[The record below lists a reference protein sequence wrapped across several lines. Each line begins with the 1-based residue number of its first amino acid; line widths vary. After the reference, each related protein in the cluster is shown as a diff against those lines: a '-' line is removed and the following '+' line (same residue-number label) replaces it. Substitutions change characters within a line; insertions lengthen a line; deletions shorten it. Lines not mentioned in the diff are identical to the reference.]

1 MSIMVDAEFKA
12 LIPPLSP
19 EEYAQL
25 EENCVREGIRD
36 PLVVWATPSGT
47 QILVDGHNRWKIAA
61 EHGGMHFDVVEKK
74 FDTRKDAE
82 AWIIKNQLGRRNIE
96 KWTRYDLVQRLEEI
110 EKEEAKA
117 VRLANLKNSSVEVPT
132 LAHREQ
138 GRTRDKS
145 ANRVGVSHGTYDKM
159 KTIEEHG
166 TPEVKAKAR
175 SGEISI
181 NTAYNLTNG
190 YDKTPAQRQKEFMD
204 SMQKEHEEFKEQ
216 KKEAVVSLADARKD
230 ESRQRI
236 LALDYY
242 DRCLKVCKAIWAL
255 DADIQEGAIDLRLMS
270 SNIENGQKT
279 ELTRRLMH
287 CRQILDKI
295 EQEVKG
301 EKGFYDSEGHR

>member
-47 QILVDGHNRWKIAA
+47 QILVDGHNRMKIAA
-61 EHGGMHFDVVEKK
+61 EHAGMHFDVVEKK
-74 FDTRKDAE
+74 FDTRADAE
-82 AWIIKNQLGRRNIE
+82 AWIIRNQLGRRNIE
-96 KWTRYDLVQRLEEI
+96 KWTRYDLVQKLEEV
-110 EKEEAKA
+110 EKDKA
-117 VRLANLKNSSVEVPT
+117 RQRKAHGVNLPPT
-132 LAHREQ
+132 LAD
-138 GRTRDKS
+138 GKGDTRDKM
-145 ANRVGVSHGTYDKM
+145 ANMVGVSHGTYDKM

-166 TPEVKAKAR
+166 TPEVRAKAR

-204 SMQKEHEEFKEQ
+204 SVQKEHEEFKEQ

-255 DADIQEGAIDLRLMS
+255 DVDIREGAIDLRLMS
-270 SNIENGQKT
+270 SNIEDGQRT
-279 ELTRRLMH
+279 ELARRFML

-295 EQEVKG
+295 EQEVK
-301 EKGFYDSEGHR
+301 R

>member
-47 QILVDGHNRWKIAA
+47 QILVDGHNRMKIAA
-61 EHGGMHFDVVEKK
+61 EHGGMHFDVIEKK
-74 FDTRKDAE
+74 FDTRADAKK
-82 AWIIKNQLGRRNIE
+82 WIIDNQLGRRNLPTIDGIALRAE
-96 KWTRYDLVQRLEEI
+96 RERILA
-110 EKEEAKA
+110 EEARRRTGGGDRKSTEYKKTVSKNSCGPINHRENRTDYKVAKEIGISEDTYRKGKAIIEHGDKDVIDA
-117 VRLANLKNSSVEVPT
+117 VR
-132 LAHREQ
+132 
-138 GRTRDKS
+138 
-145 ANRVGVSHGTYDKM
+145 VGDF
-159 KTIEEHG
+159 
-166 TPEVKAKAR
+166 
-175 SGEISI
+175 SI
-181 NTAYNLTNG
+181 NKAYNVIHG

-204 SMQKEHEEFKEQ
+204 SMQKEHEDFKEQ

-242 DRCLKVCKAIWAL
+242 DRCLKVCKAVLAL
-255 DADIQEGAIDLRLMS
+255 DVDIREGTIDLRLMS
-270 SNIENGQKT
+270 SNIEDGQRT
-279 ELTRRLMH
+279 ELARRFML

-301 EKGFYDSEGHR
+301 

>member
-61 EHGGMHFDVVEKK
+61 EHASMHFDVVEMK
-74 FDTRKDAE
+74 FDTRADAE
-82 AWIIKNQLGRRNIE
+82 AWIIKNQLGRRNITAFVRSE
-96 KWTRYDLVQRLEEI
+96 LALKLKPLI
-110 EKEEAKA
+110 AAKA
-117 VRLANLKNSSVEVPT
+117 KKNLHQGQEPLQKSVNPVNTQKELAR
-132 LAHREQ
+132 A
-138 GRTRDKS
+138 
-145 ANRVGVSHGTYDKM
+145 AGVSHD
-159 KTIEEHG
+159 TIHKVETVIEKG

-204 SMQKEHEEFKEQ
+204 SVQKEHEEFKEQ

-255 DADIQEGAIDLRLMS
+255 DVDIREGAIDLRLMS

-287 CRQILDKI
+287 CRQILDRI

-301 EKGFYDSEGHR
+301 

>member
-82 AWIIKNQLGRRNIE
+82 AWIIKNQLGRRNITAFVRSE
-96 KWTRYDLVQRLEEI
+96 LALKLKPLLTAQAKNRQNLGLKSDEGGRTDAALGKLAGVGKDTVRKVETVI
-110 EKEEAKA
+110 EK
-117 VRLANLKNSSVEVPT
+117 
-132 LAHREQ
+132 
-138 GRTRDKS
+138 
-145 ANRVGVSHGTYDKM
+145 
-159 KTIEEHG
+159 G

-181 NTAYNLTNG
+181 NTAYNLTSG

-204 SMQKEHEEFKEQ
+204 SIQKEHEEFKEQ
-216 KKEAVVSLADARKD
+216 KKEAVVSLTDARKD

-255 DADIQEGAIDLRLMS
+255 DADIREGAIDLRLMS
-270 SNIENGQKT
+270 SNIEDGQKT
-279 ELTRRLMH
+279 ELARRLMH

-301 EKGFYDSEGHR
+301 

>member
-36 PLVVWATPSGT
+36 PLVVWATNHGT

-61 EHGGMHFDVVEKK
+61 EHGGMHFDVVEME
-74 FDTRKDAE
+74 FDTRADAE
-82 AWIIKNQLGRRNIE
+82 AWIIKNQLGRRNITAFVRSE
-96 KWTRYDLVQRLEEI
+96 LALKLKPLI
-110 EKEEAKA
+110 AAKA
-117 VRLANLKNSSVEVPT
+117 KANQRASGGAVP
-132 LAHREQ
+132 Q
-138 GRTRDKS
+138 KS
-145 ANRVGVSHGTYDKM
+145 AKPVDTRQELARAAGVSHD
-159 KTIEEHG
+159 TIHKVETVIEKG

-204 SMQKEHEEFKEQ
+204 SIQKEHEEFKEQ
-216 KKEAVVSLADARKD
+216 KKEAVVSLTDARKD

-255 DADIQEGAIDLRLMS
+255 YVDIQEGKIDLRLMS
-270 SNIENGQKT
+270 SNIEDEQKT

-287 CRQILDKI
+287 CRQFLNKI

-301 EKGFYDSEGHR
+301 

>member
-25 EENCVREGIRD
+25 EENCVRDGIRD
-36 PLVVWATPSGT
+36 PLVVWATNHGT

-61 EHGGMHFDVVEKK
+61 EHGGMHFDVIEKK
-74 FDTRKDAE
+74 FDTRADAE
-82 AWIIKNQLGRRNIE
+82 AWIIKNQLGRRNITAFVRSE
-96 KWTRYDLVQRLEEI
+96 LALKLKPLI
-110 EKEEAKA
+110 AAKA
-117 VRLANLKNSSVEVPT
+117 KKNQGTRTDISQKSVESHDT
-132 LAHREQ
+132 QKELAR
-138 GRTRDKS
+138 
-145 ANRVGVSHGTYDKM
+145 AAGVSHD
-159 KTIEEHG
+159 TIHKVETVIEKG

-255 DADIQEGAIDLRLMS
+255 DVDIREGTIDLRLMS
-270 SNIENGQKT
+270 SNIEDGQRT
-279 ELTRRLMH
+279 ELARRFML

-301 EKGFYDSEGHR
+301 